1 MYKSRGIILVTGSI
15 LRNSTKFGSFI
26 IISAVVESDPKKE
39 DQSMVLSEISER
51 VHGDLFL
58 ESFLIE

>member
-1 MYKSRGIILVTGSI
+1 MTGSI
-15 LRNSTKFGSFI
+15 LRNSAKFGSFI
-26 IISAVVESDPKKE
+26 IISAVVESDPRKE